1 MASLEQPEYTAKITT
16 ASEELEFDLGK
27 SGIITDLTLSDS
39 PDSLAVEAD
48 MTIIN
53 ANYKGKPLSK
63 WITPLSKL
71 TIKADVGE
79 GKFRIFV
86 GVIWEGDDEAEQDA
100 KVSYTAYDF
109 LIFAMKSED
118 WFFYKKGL
126 QTKNIMK
133 KICSAWGLK
142 LRYEYGSIKHGRIKP
157 VKNKIGDMMVW
168 VLNKAKDELDARYIL
183 TIDGTTVVVKYTGV
197 NSTVY
202 CLEKGKNATYA
213 SRKMS
218 LEETVTKI
226 KIYGEQKKKTVPK
239 KAEVVKNTADYGTIQ
254 QVMDNEKKQKL
265 AKLKKKAKQ
274 TLKKK
279 AKPQYTEAI
288 TAISNPLIR
297 RGDKVYVN
305 AGGISGDRIVK
316 SISHDCMARTMDLGF
331 Y

>member
-1 MASLEQPEYTAKITT
+1 MASLEQPEYTAKLTT
-16 ASEELEFDLGK
+16 ASGDIEFDLGK
-27 SGIITDLTLSDS
+27 SNIITDLTVSDS

-53 ANYKGKPLSK
+53 VNHNGKLLSK
-63 WITPLSKL
+63 RITPLSKL
-71 TIKADVGE
+71 VIKADVGN
-79 GKFRIFV
+79 GKFRLFV

-100 KVSYTAYDF
+100 KVSYIAYDF

-118 WFFYKKGL
+118 WFFFKKGL
-126 QTKNIMK
+126 QTKNIME
-133 KICSAWGLK
+133 KICYAWGLK
-142 LRYEYGSIKHGRIKP
+142 LRYEYGSIKHSRIKP
-157 VKNKIGDMMVW
+157 AKNKIGDMMVW
-168 VLNKAKDELDARYIL
+168 VMNKAKDELDARYIL

-197 NSTVY
+197 NSTIY
-202 CLEKGKNATYA
+202 CLEKGKNATYV

-239 KAEVVKNTADYGTIQ
+239 KAEVVKNTEDYGTIQ
-254 QVMDNEKKQKL
+254 QVMDKEKKQKL

-279 AKPQYTEAI
+279 AKPQYTESV
-288 TAISNPLIR
+288 TAVSNPLIK

-305 AGGISGDRIVK
+305 AGGIKGYRIVK
-316 SISHDCMARTMDLGF
+316 SISHDCMARTMDLDF

>member
-1 MASLEQPEYTAKITT
+1 MASLEQPEYTAKLTT
-16 ASEELEFDLGK
+16 ASENIEFDLGK
-27 SGIITDLTLSDS
+27 SNIITDLTLSDS
-39 PDSLAVEAD
+39 PDSLAAEAD
-48 MTIIN
+48 MTLIN

-71 TIKADVGE
+71 VIKADVGE

-86 GVIWEGDDEAEQDA
+86 GVIWEGDDEAEQDT
-100 KVSYTAYDF
+100 KVNYTAYDF

-118 WFFYKKGL
+118 WFFFKKGL

-133 KICSAWGLK
+133 KICAAWGLK
-142 LRYEYGSIKHGRIKP
+142 LRYDYGSIKHGRIKP

-168 VLNKAKDELDARYIL
+168 VLNKSKDELDARYIL

-197 NSTVY
+197 NLTVY
-202 CLEKGKNATYA
+202 CLEKGKNATYV
-213 SRKMS
+213 SRQMS
-218 LEETVTKI
+218 LEDTVTKI

-254 QVMDNEKKQKL
+254 QVMDKEKKQKL
-265 AKLKKKAKQ
+265 AKLQKKAKQ

-279 AKPQYTEAI
+279 AKPQYTESL
-288 TAISNPLIR
+288 TAVSNPLIK

-305 AGGISGDRIVK
+305 ADGIKGYRIVK
-316 SISHDCMARTMDLGF
+316 SISHDCMARTMDLEF